1 MSFRP
6 CFLVP
11 VYNHPHTIG
20 KVVKRLAAFDLPI
33 YLIDDGS
40 DAPTRKALAQTVA
53 ACPLARLITLPVN
66 GGKGAAV
73 IAGFEQAHADG
84 LTHALQVDADGQH
97 DLADVP
103 RFLALGAATPEAVV
117 CGRPIY
123 DGSVPKARLYGR
135 AITHFWVGVETLSR
149 DVPDSMCGFRL
160 YPLAATMRVLGPH
173 IARRMAFDI
182 EILVRLAW
190 LGGPI
195 INVPTRVTYPEDGI
209 SHFAMLADNL
219 RISATHTRLVAGML
233 WRAPALLWRRL
244 RRGDGTRHWSRL
256 AERGS
261 SLGLSTVLATYR
273 LLGRR
278 MATLLLYPI
287 VGYFLL
293 TGRNARQ
300 ASQTYL
306 DRVYRHFGPSAALP
320 QPPGWRDSYRHM
332 LAFARAGLD
341 KLAAWSGGVDARE
354 VAFHGRAD
362 FDGLI
367 ASGRGALIIGSHLGN
382 LEMAR
387 ALGVAARFTTIN
399 AVVYTE
405 HAVRFNAMM
414 AEANP
419 DFAFNLIQVTD
430 FGPDTAIAFKDKIDR
445 GELLFIVGD
454 RTPVA
459 ENGRTRRLPF
469 LGRPA
474 PFAQGPFVLAHLL
487 ECPVFLFF
495 CLEHGGGHQLYFE
508 PFAERIALPRR
519 QRDAALQQ
527 HMGAYARRLEHY
539 CGQAPLQWFNFF
551 DFWEDGAAPQPSKP

>member
-20 KVVKRLAAFDLPI
+20 RVVSALASHGLPI
-33 YLIDDGS
+33 YLVDDGS
-40 DAPTRKALAQTVA
+40 DAPTRAALAQTVA
-53 ACPLARLITLPVN
+53 DCPQARLITLAVN

-84 LTHALQVDADGQH
+84 LTHALQIDADGQH
-97 DLADVP
+97 NLADVP
-103 RFLALGAATPEAVV
+103 RFLELGAAQPEAVV

-123 DGSVPKARLYGR
+123 DDSVPKSRLYGR
-135 AITHFWVGVETLSR
+135 AITHFWVRIETLSCE
-149 DVPDSMCGFRL
+149 VPDSMCGFRL

-190 LGGPI
+190 LGLPI
-195 INVPTRVTYPEDGI
+195 VNVPTHVTYPQDGI
-209 SHFAMLADNL
+209 SHFAMLSDNL
-219 RISATHTRLVAGML
+219 RISATHTKLVAGML
-233 WRAPALLWRRL
+233 WRAPALVWRRL
-244 RRGDGTRHWSRL
+244 RAGDNAQHWSRL

-261 SLGLSTVLATYR
+261 SLGLSTVLTTYR
-273 LLGRR
+273 LLGRHVASL
-278 MATLLLYPI
+278 MLYPI

-293 TGRNARQ
+293 TGRTARL
-300 ASQTYL
+300 ASQQYL
-306 DRVYRHFGPSAALP
+306 DRVYRHFGPSTTLP
-320 QPPGWRDSYRHM
+320 RPPGLRDTYRHM

-341 KLAAWSGGVDARE
+341 KLAAWSGA
-354 VAFHGRAD
+354 APSQPLSFHGQAD
-362 FDGLI
+362 FDALI

-399 AVVYTE
+399 AVVFTE
-405 HAVRFNAMM
+405 HAVRFNKMM
-414 AEANP
+414 AETNP

-430 FGPDTAIAFKDKIDR
+430 FGPDTAILFKDKIDR

-459 ENGRTRRLPF
+459 ENGRTQRLPF

-487 ECPVFLFF
+487 ECPVYLFF
-495 CLEHGGGHQLYFE
+495 CLDTGSRYSMHFE
-508 PFAERIALPRR
+508 PFAERIDLPRKTR
-519 QRDAALQQ
+519 NAALQH
-527 HMGAYARRLEHY
+527 HMGDYAQRLEHY

-551 DFWEDGAAPQPSKP
+551 DFWEERAIPLPSKP